1 MRSEENDD
9 VLSDVRIFVF
19 TSKGLINNLQYVEST
34 LTKDDSGLW
43 IYQTSNTAF
52 TSDDSI
58 EYWIYVEHNNL
69 GYYTSQ
75 NVKVKGDFFA
85 FVDYFM
91 LNMTFYLVN
100 RH

>member
-1 MRSEENDD
+1 MRLEENVD
-9 VLSDVRIFVF
+9 VLGDVRIFIF

-52 TSDDSI
+52 TFDDSI
-58 EYWIYVEHNNL
+58 EYWMYVEHNNF

-75 NVKVKGDFFA
+75 NVKVKGE
-85 FVDYFM
+85 
-91 LNMTFYLVN
+91 TFLLCIFLYA
-100 RH
+100 